1 MSITYNTEIVRDG
14 LVFHLDASNKKS
26 YPGSGTTWTDLSGNN
41 NNGTLIN
48 GPTYD
53 SANGGSFVFN
63 GSNNNIDCGN
73 GSSLNVGNVITLN
86 AWFYTGS
93 VSSYQTI
100 AAKNTGDPEFGWE
113 FANSS
118 SSFRLTFRPSS
129 TQVDLTLAG
138 ILSINTWYM
147 GTMTYDNLTA
157 KLYLNGVLRGE
168 TSTGGPVTLNS
179 TGPLLIGRRNAG
191 NFYNGRIS
199 NISIYNRVL
208 SAAEINQ
215 NFNGLRGRYGI

>member
-1 MSITYNTEIVRDG
+1 MATKYNPSIVKSG
-14 LVFHLDASNKKS
+14 LVLYLDAANSRS
-26 YPGSGTTWTDLSGNN
+26 YPGTGTTWNDLSGNN

-53 SANGGSFVFN
+53 GTNGGSLVFN

-73 GSSLNVGNVITLN
+73 STSLNVGNIITLN

-93 VSSYQTI
+93 VSSYQPI
-100 AAKNTGDPEFGWE
+100 AAKNTGDPDFGWE

-129 TQVDLTLAG
+129 TQVNLNLAG

-179 TGPLLIGRRNAG
+179 TGSLFIGRRIAG
-191 NFYNGRIS
+191 NHYNGKIS
-199 NISIYNRVL
+199 NVSIYNRVL
-208 SAAEINQ
+208 TASEVLQ
-215 NFNGLRGRYGI
+215 NFNATKGRYGL